1 MLIAVP
7 HCQEGTMRLNIKP
20 KQKSWLC
27 DGLLLVSHLETRRDG
42 CYLAIKIQT
51 VLPHIRTAFSLQYNL
66 TPSPFHPLFAG
77 PSHEAIILSSLLNT
91 VFFSHLSLLYLSY
104 LGWKDGAWPR
114 TSWRSKKCHSC
125 FTIWDR
131 HCFRYLVI
139 VVQRAFESLSVLLCS
154 NSLNL

>member
-20 KQKSWLC
+20 KQKSWYVMVC
-27 DGLLLVSHLETRRDG
+27 TVGLSFRQDV
-42 CYLAIKIQT
+42 T
-51 VLPHIRTAFSLQYNL
+51 VVILQLKFKPFCHISVPLKTAVQSDSV
-66 TPSPFHPLFAG
+66 T
-77 PSHEAIILSSLLNT
+77 LSSSLCWSVPRGHYLVFPTKYCFLLP
-91 VFFSHLSLLYLSY
+91 SLSPLSY

>member
-20 KQKSWLC
+20 KQKSWYVMVC
-27 DGLLLVSHLETRRDG
+27 TVGLSFRQDV
-42 CYLAIKIQT
+42 T
-51 VLPHIRTAFSLQYNL
+51 VVILQLKFKPFCHISVPLKTAVHL
-66 TPSPFHPLFAG
+66 TPAPFHPLFAG